1 MSIRQSEVIA
11 PCPGDPAAE
20 RAVAAARRVGELLI
34 RHTSSVGSGP
44 GAELESAAMALEDLA
59 FRLERCSPTAQEV
72 VDGLERRERYSRH
85 DPVSGAHNPFAP
97 PVEVVGR
104 SDGSVAGSVRFGLPH
119 QGPPGLVHGGVLAMV
134 LDHVLALANSWAGTI
149 GLTGGLELRYLRPT
163 PLFADLRVTARQE
176 RLEGRKIVTSG
187 EITLDGEPCVTA
199 SGLFVA
205 FPAPT
210 GR

>member
-1 MSIRQSEVIA
+1 MSLRQSEVIA
-11 PCPGDPAAE
+11 PCPSDPASQ
-20 RAVAAARRVGELLI
+20 RAVAAARRVVETLV
-34 RHTSSVGSGP
+34 RHTFSSGS
-44 GAELESAAMALEDLA
+44 ELASAAATLEQLA
-59 FRLERCSPTAQEV
+59 DRLELSSPSAQAV

-149 GLTGGLELRYLRPT
+149 GMTGGLELRYLRPT
-163 PLFADLRVTARQE
+163 PLFADLQVTARQE
-176 RLEGRKIVTSG
+176 RLEGRKILTSG

-210 GR
+210 PAPTGR